1 MANTVKNI
9 GSASIFEKTMAACL
23 ESKRTPADAKKKK
36 LAENKKV
43 AKKATSK
50 KINESVRKRKLF
62 EDNEL
67 GDELDDPAMM
77 ADTDTMDDVVD
88 DIVVVVDPD
97 ISADEIDELG
107 SEAQDIIDATPDGEI
122 PMTDEY
128 VDDLTYTCPI
138 CGNTFFS
145 DVEMSDGDEC
155 PVCGDYPNGYVLVGG
170 VEAPEEAIASE
181 AEDDIEDVA
190 DDIEDIGD
198 EIADDAEDIEDEL
211 EPAVD
216 EESLKR
222 KPAVKKMEKYSKYS
236 IEESTFNPF
245 LNKFIKENY
254 RNAKSFEIK
263 GARLSGRKLS
273 LECALTFKSG
283 KTKDVTL
290 RVENFKPA
298 NKMTLAASE
307 DGTFKSE
314 SKRAKVAP
322 FIFEATISKNVIRCE
337 SLKYNLITKAV
348 KENARVQ
355 ISGKLVKE
363 SRKPTK
369 RSK

>member
-23 ESKRTPADAKKKK
+23 ESKRVPTNAKKK
-36 LAENKKV
+36 LAESKKV
-43 AKKATSK
+43 VKKTASK
-50 KINESVRKRKLF
+50 KVNESVKARKLF
-62 EDNEL
+62 EDNDL

-77 ADTDTMDDVVD
+77 GMDDEVMDDVVD

-107 SEAQDIIDATPDGEI
+107 DMAQEIIDGTPEGEI

-145 DVEMSDGDEC
+145 DVEMNEGDEC
-155 PVCGDYPNGYVLVGG
+155 PVCGDFPNGYVLVGG
-170 VEAPEEAIASE
+170 VEAPEEAIADE
-181 AEDDIEDVA
+181 VADDVEDVA

-222 KPAVKKMEKYSKYS
+222 KPAKRTEKYSKYS
-236 IEESTFNPF
+236 LEESTFNPF
-245 LNKFIKENY
+245 LNKFIRENY

-263 GARLSGRKLS
+263 GARLSGKKLS

-298 NKMTLAASE
+298 DKMVMAASE

-314 SKRAKVAP
+314 SKKAKVAP
-322 FIFEATISKNVIRCE
+322 FIFEATMNKNVIRCE

-363 SRKPTK
+363 SRKPAK
-369 RSK
+369 KSK

>member
-9 GSASIFEKTMAACL
+9 GTASIFEKTMAACL
-23 ESKRTPADAKKKK
+23 ESKRVPVASSKKK
-36 LAENKKV
+36 LAE
-43 AKKATSK
+43 SK
-50 KINESVRKRKLF
+50 KISKKTTAKKVNESVKKSRKLF
-62 EDNEL
+62 EDNDL

-77 ADTDTMDDVVD
+77 SDEIMDDVVD
-88 DIVVVVDPD
+88 DIVVVVDPEV
-97 ISADEIDELG
+97 SADEIDELG
-107 SEAQDIIDATPDGEI
+107 STAQDIIDSTPDGEI

-145 DVEMSDGDEC
+145 ETEMNDGDEC

-170 VEAPEEAIASE
+170 VEAPEEAIADE
-181 AEDDIEDVA
+181 EEDITDDIE
-190 DDIEDIGD
+190 EIGD
-198 EIADDAEDIEDEL
+198 EIADDAKEIEDEL

-216 EESLKR
+216 EESMKR
-222 KPAVKKMEKYSKYS
+222 KPKKRMEKYSKYS

-263 GARLSGRKLS
+263 GAKLNGKKLS
-273 LECALTFKSG
+273 LECVLTFKSG
-283 KTKDVTL
+283 KHKNVTL

-298 NKMTLAASE
+298 SRMILAARE

-314 SKRAKVAP
+314 SRKTKVAP
-322 FIFEATISKNVIRCE
+322 FIFMASMKNNVIRCE
-337 SLKYNLITKAV
+337 SLKYNIITKAV
-348 KENARVQ
+348 KENVRVQ
-355 ISGKLVKE
+355 ISGKLVRERVEQIFK
-363 SRKPTK
+363 
-369 RSK
+369 